1 MGIRLSGIV
10 SGMDTEALVSALV
23 SSYSLQKDN
32 LVKAQTKLS
41 WKQDSWKA
49 MNTKIYSFYSG
60 KLSAARMSK
69 SYDLKAA
76 SISNS
81 TFAKVTASSAAVNGT
96 QTLKVEELA
105 STGYLTGGEITG
117 KDDNGNVAKVTSGM
131 KLANIDGM
139 SGLAGGSISVTA
151 DGKTTNIE
159 VSADMTVN
167 QLVVKL
173 KDAGVNASFDEQN
186 QRFFISSK
194 TSGKDGDFSLTANN
208 DAGLTALKSLK
219 LFTVNNADKAE
230 YKKWADYLDGSGNP
244 TAAFT
249 ALVDEA
255 YNKSKIDVAARAKEY
270 ADKYNAAKK
279 AMDKIAESDAA
290 KADENLTVEENLQK
304 AIDDGKAKLEADY
317 AAYAKVDDNGDVV
330 KDDDGNIVYDT
341 DKLKEDGKLEE
352 FNKAKAEIT
361 DNENSLKLYN
371 ENKAVLADME
381 QYVTI
386 GDDGTAVAATAA
398 DADLSKFAAVQAVV
412 DTENATIRS
421 NIEKDYL
428 EKAKNA
434 VDVYASMSTATSSD
448 GAVRITGQDAK
459 IVLNGAE
466 FTSNTNNFSI
476 NGLTIQATAKTAGEQ
491 VTITTSTDVDAIYD
505 SIKEFFKEYNG
516 LIKSMDEAYNATSSK
531 GYEPLTS
538 EEKEAMTEDEV
549 EKWEKKIKDSL
560 LRKDSTLGNASTAMK
575 NAMASAIEIDGKK
588 YSLASFGIK
597 TQGYFEAASN
607 ERGVYHIDGDADDS
621 VSSGNDDKLRAMIAS
636 DPEVVVEFFSRLS
649 AKVYDDLGK
658 RMASSSVS
666 SVYTIYNDKEMA
678 TEYSEYNT
686 KIADKEDE
694 ITTWEDYYFKK
705 FSAMESAMASLN
717 SQQSAL
723 SGLLG
728 R

>member
-41 WKQDSWKA
+41 WKQDGWKA

-60 KLSAARMSK
+60 KLSAARLSK

-81 TFAKVTASSAAVNGT
+81 TYAKVTASSAAVNGT
-96 QTLKVEELA
+96 QTLEVEELA
-105 STGYLTGGEITG
+105 STGYLTGGVITG
-117 KDDNGNVAKVTSGM
+117 KDDNGNVAKITSGM
-131 KLANIDGM
+131 KLGNIDGM
-139 SGLAGGSISVTA
+139 SGLVGGALAVTV

-167 QLVVKL
+167 QFIVKL

-186 QRFFISSK
+186 QRFFVSSK
-194 TSGKDGDFSLTANN
+194 TSGLKGDFSLTANN
-208 DAGLTALKSLK
+208 DAGLTALQSLK
-219 LFTVNNADKAE
+219 LFTINKADEAE
-230 YKKWADYLDGSGNP
+230 YKKWADYLDQSGNA
-244 TAAFT
+244 TAEFT
-249 ALVDEA
+249 ALIEKA
-255 YNKSKIDVAARAKEY
+255 YESAKVDVAARAKEY

-279 AMDKIAESDAA
+279 VVDAMDGDATITKAEGQSTEDALKAGIADL
-290 KADENLTVEENLQK
+290 ENKL
-304 AIDDGKAKLEADY
+304 AIEYADY
-317 AAYAKVDDNGDVV
+317 AI
-330 KDDDGNIVYDT
+330 KDDEGNITGYDT

-352 FNKAKAEIT
+352 YNAVQNKITAAE
-361 DNENSLKLYN
+361 NNLKLYQ
-371 ENKAVLADME
+371 ESVAVMADME

-398 DADLSKFAAVQAVV
+398 DADTSKFAAVQAVV
-412 DTENATIRS
+412 DAENATIRN
-421 NIEKDYL
+421 NIETEYMK
-428 EKAKNA
+428 KAKNA
-434 VDVYASMSTATSSD
+434 AQMIADMGTMTSSN

-459 IVLNGAE
+459 IILNGAD

-476 NGLTIQATAKTAGEQ
+476 NGLTIQATAKTNGEK

-505 SIKEFFKEYNG
+505 SIKSFFKEYND
-516 LIKSMDEAYNATSSK
+516 LIKSMDEAYNATSAK

-538 EEKEAMTEDEV
+538 EEKEAMSDDEV

-575 NAMASAIEIDGKK
+575 NAMAAAIEINGKK

-597 TQGYFEAASN
+597 TQGYFEAAAN
-607 ERGVYHIDGDADDS
+607 ERGVYHIDGDSDDS
-621 VSSGNDDKLRAMIAS
+621 ISSGNDDKLRAMIAS
-636 DPEVVVEFFSRLS
+636 DPEVVVEFFSKLTT
-649 AKVYDDLGK
+649 KVYEDLGK

-666 SVYTIYNDKEMA
+666 SVYTIYNDKELA

-694 ITTWEDYYFKK
+694 ITTWEDYYYKK